1 MQRKPP
7 ARQRHVVSET
17 LFLLTGARR
26 PLFIGVVGDRNWSNP
41 TYSGV
46 SQAVC
51 TSCSGFVSK
60 FLTMF
65 TPAISL
71 AISTPGAILSG
82 RFYGKDGTLI
92 AEDPPLASEG
102 TFTNA
107 QLDTL
112 FTNVMPC
119 ICHHTDPESKARDLM
134 TWWDATWRMLSTKT
148 NALAPNGA
156 WVLHPIIREA
166 LLGSAYCGS
175 SSCRQVMN
183 VLKDSMFAM
192 QTSGTC
198 SLADASRCAGGG
210 TDAVCLTPYFGPKA
224 AQKFPL
230 RWFNMEE
237 MVSSYWPHPEL
248 AYLDDRWLWEA
259 CAATTECP
267 VDVTVYKIVITYAID
282 ATIET
287 FDAAAFKSKL
297 AAFLNKDATV
307 GLVSADHIS
316 LEVTSGS
323 IKVKATIETPLE
335 SVKDSVTLTL
345 TNADT
350 AALTAA
356 LGVTVLEE
364 NTVVA
369 AEASTESSNTPLSS
383 GVGVTALDAVEAA
396 TKSGDTLS
404 HLESSVQSSVGG
416 SPSLLLSSSSAPLS
430 S

>member
-1 MQRKPP
+1 
-7 ARQRHVVSET
+7 
-17 LFLLTGARR
+17 
-26 PLFIGVVGDRNWSNP
+26 
-41 TYSGV
+41 
-46 SQAVC
+46 
-51 TSCSGFVSK
+51 
-60 FLTMF
+60 
-65 TPAISL
+65 
-71 AISTPGAILSG
+71 
-82 RFYGKDGTLI
+82 
-92 AEDPPLASEG
+92 
-102 TFTNA
+102 
-107 QLDTL
+107 
-112 FTNVMPC
+112 
-119 ICHHTDPESKARDLM
+119 M

-166 LLGSAYCGS
+166 LLGARTAELR
-175 SSCRQVMN
+175 CRQVMN
-183 VLKDSMFAM
+183 VLKDVMFAM

-237 MVSSYWPHPEL
+237 MVYSYSSQPEL
-248 AYLDDRWLWEA
+248 AFLDDRWLYWEA
-259 CAATTECP
+259 CAATTECSD
-267 VDVTVYKIVITYAID
+267 DVTIYKIVITYAID

-316 LEVTSGS
+316 LEVTKFDQSQGHHRDA
-323 IKVKATIETPLE
+323 VGVGQGL
-335 SVKDSVTLTL
+335 VTLTL

-369 AEASTESSNTPLSS
+369 AEASTESSNLLSP
-383 GVGVTALDAVEAA
+383 
-396 TKSGDTLS
+396 
-404 HLESSVQSSVGG
+404 LESVDCTGRRRAAKVWRHSSLTWSPRCNHRWG